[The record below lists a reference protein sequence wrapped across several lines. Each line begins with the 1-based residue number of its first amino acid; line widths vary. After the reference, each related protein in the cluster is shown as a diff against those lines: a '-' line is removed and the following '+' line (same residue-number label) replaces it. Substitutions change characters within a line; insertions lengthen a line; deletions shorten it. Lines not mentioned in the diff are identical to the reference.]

1 MADPVTHLLSA
12 DLVARLR
19 MLELKAREV
28 AEGALTGIHH
38 STHRG
43 SSLEFAEHRPYSP
56 GDEIRMIDW
65 KLFAKSDRY
74 YIKQFEDETNIRCLI
89 LVDGSS
95 SMTYRGP
102 GPASQKKGVPE
113 LLSKLEYAQ
122 VLAAAIAW
130 LLLNQSDAV
139 GLAVFGSGVRKYLPP
154 RSQSSFLQPILK
166 GLTEIVPEIGTDLS
180 HSVHEVIELT
190 HGRTLFIFLSDFLD
204 EPEPMLQALKL
215 LKHRG
220 HEMILFQILDHDEL
234 EFPFSRL
241 SMFEGLEEEV
251 RLLVDPRAIR
261 EEYQRQVQ
269 LFLDKMKGECLGAR
283 IDYWF
288 VNTATPAQH
297 ALSGYLAHREA
308 RRKTARLRGD

>member
-19 MLELKAREV
+19 TLEIKAREV

-38 STHRG
+38 SSHRG
-43 SSLEFAEHRPYSP
+43 SSLEFVEHKPYSP
-56 GDEIRMIDW
+56 GDDIRMIDW

-95 SMTYRGP
+95 SMAYRGM
-102 GPASQKKGVPE
+102 GPSGQKKGPRE
-113 LLSKLEYAQ
+113 RMSKLEYAQ
-122 VLAAAIAW
+122 VLAAALAW

-139 GLAVFGSGVRKYLPP
+139 GLAVFGAGVRKYLPP

-166 GLTEIVPEIGTDLS
+166 GLAEIVPEPGTDLGR
-180 HSVHEVIELT
+180 SVHEVIERT
-190 HGRTLFIFLSDFLD
+190 HGHILFIFISDFFD
-204 EPEPMLQALKL
+204 EPEPMINSLKL

-220 HEMILFQILDHDEL
+220 HELILFQILDHDEI

-251 RLLVDPRAIR
+251 KLLVDPRAIR

-269 LFLDKMKGECLGAR
+269 FFIERMKSECLGDR

-288 VNTATPAQH
+288 VNTFTPAEQT
-297 ALSGYLAHREA
+297 LSGYLAHREA
-308 RRKTARLRGD
+308 RKKTYRLRGV